1 MKRQS
6 QSGFAFI
13 EVAMVTVMIML
24 ISSFTVP
31 QLAASMELY
40 RLDIAASMIQGKLV
54 EARLNATKRNRQVQ
68 LVFDRPAGSFEI
80 ETTDS
85 GGNTI
90 NVGSQEVLPSGV
102 TFEISATPAQVTFSS
117 LGRPTGPC
125 IITLNGARTG
135 EVKTLTMSGLGQME
149 VN

>member
-1 MKRQS
+1 MTRRS
-6 QSGFAFI
+6 ESGFAFI
-13 EVAMVTVMIML
+13 EVAMVTVMIVL

-31 QLAASMELY
+31 QLAGSLELY

-68 LVFDRPAGSFEI
+68 LLFDQSAGSFEI

-90 NVGSQEVLPSGV
+90 NVGGQEFLPSGV
-102 TFEISATPAQVTFSS
+102 SFETSTPAQVTFSS

-135 EVKTLTMSGLGQME
+135 EVRTLTMSGVGQIE

>member
-1 MKRQS
+1 MTRRS
-6 QSGFAFI
+6 ECGFAFI
-13 EVAMVTVMIML
+13 EVAMVTIMVVI
-24 ISSFTVP
+24 ISSITVP
-31 QLAASMELY
+31 QLAGSLELY

-68 LVFDRPAGSFEI
+68 LLFDQSAGSFEI

-85 GGNTI
+85 GGNTV
-90 NVGSQEVLPSGV
+90 NVGGQEFLPSGV
-102 TFEISATPAQVTFSS
+102 SFEISTPAQVTFSS

-135 EVKTLTMSGLGQME
+135 EVRTLTMSGVGQIE

>member
-1 MKRQS
+1 MTRRS
-6 QSGFAFI
+6 EFGFAFI
-13 EVAMVTVMIML
+13 EVAMVTIMIAI
-24 ISSFTVP
+24 ISSITVP
-31 QLAASMELY
+31 QLAGSLELY
-40 RLDIAASMIQGKLV
+40 RLDIATSMIQGKLM

-68 LVFDRPAGSFEI
+68 LLFDQSAGSFEI

-90 NVGSQEVLPSGV
+90 NVGGQEFLPKGV
-102 TFEISATPAQVTFSS
+102 SFETSTPAQVTFSS

-135 EVKTLTMSGLGQME
+135 K
-149 VN
+149 

>member
-6 QSGFAFI
+6 QRGFAFI

-68 LVFDRPAGSFEI
+68 LLFDRPAGSFEI

-90 NVGSQEVLPSGV
+90 NVGSQEFLPSGV

-135 EVKTLTMSGLGQME
+135 EVRTLTMSGVGQIE

>member
-1 MKRQS
+1 MTRRS
-6 QSGFAFI
+6 EFGFSFI
-13 EVAMVTVMIML
+13 EVAMISVMIVL
-24 ISSFTVP
+24 ISGFTVP
-31 QLAASMELY
+31 QLAGSLELY

-68 LVFDRPAGSFEI
+68 LVFDLSAGSFEI

-85 GGNTI
+85 GGNTV
-90 NVGSQEVLPSGV
+90 NVGSQEFLPSGV
-102 TFEISATPAQVTFSS
+102 TFEISTPEQVTFSS

-125 IITLNGARTG
+125 TITLNGARTG
-135 EVKTLTMSGLGQME
+135 EVRILTMTGLGQIE

>member
-1 MKRQS
+1 MTRRS
-6 QSGFAFI
+6 EFGFAFI
-13 EVAMVTVMIML
+13 EVAMVTVMIVL

-31 QLAASMELY
+31 QLAGSLELY

-68 LVFDRPAGSFEI
+68 LLFDQSAGSFEI

-85 GGNTI
+85 GGNTV
-90 NVGSQEVLPSGV
+90 NVGRQEVLPSGV
-102 TFEISATPAQVTFSS
+102 TFDISTPAQVTFSS

-135 EVKTLTMSGLGQME
+135 EVRTLTMSGLGQIE
-149 VN
+149 VS

>member
-1 MKRQS
+1 MTRRS
-6 QSGFAFI
+6 ESGFAFI
-13 EVAMVTVMIML
+13 EVAMVTVMIVL
-24 ISSFTVP
+24 ITSFTVP
-31 QLAASMELY
+31 QLAGSLELY

-68 LVFDRPAGSFEI
+68 LLFDQSAGSFEI

-85 GGNTI
+85 GGNTV
-90 NVGSQEVLPSGV
+90 NVGSQEVLLSGV
-102 TFEISATPAQVTFSS
+102 TFDISTPAQVTFSS

-125 IITLNGARTG
+125 VITLNGARTG
-135 EVKTLTMSGLGQME
+135 EVRTLTMSGVGQIE

>member
-1 MKRQS
+1 MTRRS
-6 QSGFAFI
+6 EFGFAFI
-13 EVAMVTVMIML
+13 EVAMVTIMVVI
-24 ISSFTVP
+24 ISSITVP
-31 QLAASMELY
+31 QLAGSLELY
-40 RLDIAASMIQGKLV
+40 RLDIATSMIQGKLV

-68 LVFDRPAGSFEI
+68 LLFDQSAGSFEI

-85 GGNTI
+85 GGNTV
-90 NVGSQEVLPSGV
+90 NVGGQEFLPKGV
-102 TFEISATPAQVTFSS
+102 SFEISTPAQVTFSS

-135 EVKTLTMSGLGQME
+135 EVRTLTMSGVGQIE

>member
-6 QSGFAFI
+6 EFGFAFI
-13 EVAMVTVMIML
+13 EVAMVTVMIVL

-31 QLAASMELY
+31 QLTGSLELY
-40 RLDIAASMIQGKLV
+40 RLDTAASMIQGKLV
-54 EARLNATKRNRQVQ
+54 EARLNATKRNRQVH
-68 LVFDRPAGSFEI
+68 LLFDRPAGSFEI

-125 IITLNGARTG
+125 TITLNGARTG
-135 EVKTLTMSGLGQME
+135 EVRTLTMSGLGQIE

>member
-1 MKRQS
+1 MTRRS
-6 QSGFAFI
+6 EFGFAFI
-13 EVAMVTVMIML
+13 EVAMVTVMIVL
-24 ISSFTVP
+24 ITSFTVP
-31 QLAASMELY
+31 QLAGSLELY

-68 LVFDRPAGSFEI
+68 LLFDQSAGSFEI

-85 GGNTI
+85 GGNTV
-90 NVGSQEVLPSGV
+90 NVGRQEVLPSGV
-102 TFEISATPAQVTFSS
+102 TFDISTPAQVTFSS

-135 EVKTLTMSGLGQME
+135 EVRTLTMSGVGQIE

>member
-1 MKRQS
+1 MTRRS
-6 QSGFAFI
+6 ESGFAFI
-13 EVAMVTVMIML
+13 EVAMVTVMIVL

-31 QLAASMELY
+31 QLAGSLELY

-68 LVFDRPAGSFEI
+68 LLFDQSAGSFEI

-85 GGNTI
+85 GGNTV
-90 NVGSQEVLPSGV
+90 NVGSQEFLPSGV
-102 TFEISATPAQVTFSS
+102 IFDISTPAQVTFSS

-125 IITLNGARTG
+125 AITLNGARTG
-135 EVKTLTMSGLGQME
+135 EVRTLTMSGLGQIE
-149 VN
+149 VS

>member
-1 MKRQS
+1 MTRRS
-6 QSGFAFI
+6 EFGFAFI
-13 EVAMVTVMIML
+13 EVAMVTIMIVI
-24 ISSFTVP
+24 ISSITVP
-31 QLAASMELY
+31 QLAGSLELY
-40 RLDIAASMIQGKLV
+40 RLDIATSMIQGKLV

-68 LVFDRPAGSFEI
+68 LLFDQSAGSFEI

-90 NVGSQEVLPSGV
+90 NVGGQEVLPKGV
-102 TFEISATPAQVTFSS
+102 SFETSTPAQVTFSS

-135 EVKTLTMSGLGQME
+135 EVKTLTMSGVGQIE

>member
-13 EVAMVTVMIML
+13 EVAMVTVMILL

-68 LVFDRPAGSFEI
+68 LLFDRPAGSFEI

-90 NVGSQEVLPSGV
+90 NVGSQEFLPSGV

-135 EVKTLTMSGLGQME
+135 EVKTLTMSGVGQME

>member
-1 MKRQS
+1 MTRRS
-6 QSGFAFI
+6 EFGFAFI
-13 EVAMVTVMIML
+13 EVAMITIMIAI
-24 ISSFTVP
+24 ISSITVP
-31 QLAASMELY
+31 QLAGSLELY
-40 RLDIAASMIQGKLV
+40 RLDIATSMIQGKLV

-68 LVFDRPAGSFEI
+68 LLFDQSAGSFEI

-85 GGNTI
+85 GGNTV
-90 NVGSQEVLPSGV
+90 NVGGQEFLPKGV
-102 TFEISATPAQVTFSS
+102 SFEISTPAQVTFSS

-135 EVKTLTMSGLGQME
+135 EVRTLTMSGVGQIE

>member
-1 MKRQS
+1 MRRRS
-6 QSGFAFI
+6 QVGFAFI
-13 EVAMVTVMIML
+13 EVAMVTIMIAI
-24 ISSFTVP
+24 ISSITVP
-31 QLAASMELY
+31 QLAGSLELY
-40 RLDIAASMIQGKLV
+40 RLDIAASTIQGKLV

-68 LVFDRPAGSFEI
+68 LLFDQSAGSFEI

-85 GGNTI
+85 GGNTV
-90 NVGSQEVLPSGV
+90 NVGGQEFLPKGV
-102 TFEISATPAQVTFSS
+102 SFEISTPAQVTFSS

-135 EVKTLTMSGLGQME
+135 EVRTLTMSGVGQIE

>member
-1 MKRQS
+1 MTRRS
-6 QSGFAFI
+6 ESGFAFI
-13 EVAMVTVMIML
+13 EVAMVTVMIVL
-24 ISSFTVP
+24 ITSFTVP
-31 QLAASMELY
+31 QLAGSLELY

-68 LVFDRPAGSFEI
+68 LLFDQSAGSFEI

-85 GGNTI
+85 GGNTV
-90 NVGSQEVLPSGV
+90 NVGGQEFLPSGV
-102 TFEISATPAQVTFSS
+102 SFEISTPAQVTFSS

-135 EVKTLTMSGLGQME
+135 EVRTLTMSGVGQIE

>member
-1 MKRQS
+1 MTRRS
-6 QSGFAFI
+6 EFGFAFI
-13 EVAMVTVMIML
+13 EVAMVTIMIVL
-24 ISSFTVP
+24 ISGFTVP
-31 QLAASMELY
+31 QLAGSLELY

-68 LVFDRPAGSFEI
+68 LLFDQSAGSFEI

-85 GGNTI
+85 GGNTV
-90 NVGSQEVLPSGV
+90 NVGRQEVLPSGV
-102 TFEISATPAQVTFSS
+102 TFDISTPAQVTFSS

-125 IITLNGARTG
+125 IITLNGALTG
-135 EVKTLTMSGLGQME
+135 EVRTLTMSGVGQIE

>member
-6 QSGFAFI
+6 QFGFAFI

-68 LVFDRPAGSFEI
+68 LLFDRPAGSFEI

-90 NVGSQEVLPSGV
+90 NVGSQEFLPSGV

-135 EVKTLTMSGLGQME
+135 EVKTLTMSGVGQIE

>member
-1 MKRQS
+1 MTRRS
-6 QSGFAFI
+6 EFGFAFI
-13 EVAMVTVMIML
+13 EVAMVTIMIVI
-24 ISSFTVP
+24 ISSITVP
-31 QLAASMELY
+31 QLAGSLELY

-68 LVFDRPAGSFEI
+68 LFFDQSAGSFEI

-85 GGNTI
+85 GGNTV
-90 NVGSQEVLPSGV
+90 NVGGQEFLPSGV
-102 TFEISATPAQVTFSS
+102 SFEISTPAQVTFSS

-135 EVKTLTMSGLGQME
+135 EVRTLTMSGVGQIE